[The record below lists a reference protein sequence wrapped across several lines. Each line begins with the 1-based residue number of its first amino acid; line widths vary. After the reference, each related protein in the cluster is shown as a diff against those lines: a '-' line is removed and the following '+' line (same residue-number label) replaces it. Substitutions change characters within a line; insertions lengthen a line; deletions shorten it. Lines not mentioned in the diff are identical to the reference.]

1 MKINRLNLSLMMMVL
16 SSCVAYTKFPEIPP
30 PQAVITPPKLCPSVV
45 CKNIPIPPQVP
56 KTVHL
61 IIEGGNITA
70 DAGGEKLL
78 DNYLEFRKLVRDTWY
93 APSH

>member
-1 MKINRLNLSLMMMVL
+1 MMMVL
-16 SSCVAYTKFPEIPP
+16 SSCVAYTKFPEIPS
-30 PQAVITPPKLCPSVV
+30 PQAVKVQPKPSTPVV

-56 KTVHL
+56 KIVHL
-61 IIEGGNITA
+61 VIEDGNITA